1 MKFAE
6 VEVDSFGIPL
16 LIEMANVPPRI
27 HELGVD
33 VKLQLLQP
41 GKRVYQHAERVKVFR
56 GNPSD
61 DTQTFTVSLREDPE
75 SIEFLQGTVFLSK
88 KDFETVLD
96 GVKKYRIPF
105 LIFWYSPGMDLD
117 ELKALMMQVD
127 AGTLSEIPKIIRDKM
142 HD

>member
-6 VEVDSFGIPL
+6 VEVDSFGFPL
-16 LIEMANVPPRI
+16 LAEKANVPPRI
-27 HELGVD
+27 HELLGVD

-75 SIEFLQGTVFLSK
+75 
-88 KDFETVLD
+88 
-96 GVKKYRIPF
+96 Y
-105 LIFWYSPGMDLD
+105 
-117 ELKALMMQVD
+117 
-127 AGTLSEIPKIIRDKM
+127 
-142 HD
+142 